1 MMKLRA
7 TVALVLGLAGAG
19 PLWADSVYEFPEG
32 EDHATFIGDEV
43 IATFYHELGHALIDV
58 LALPVLGREEDAADS
73 LSVILMDDIWQEDAA
88 AGILASDALS
98 YKLMAREQAAGDLDA
113 FFADEHS
120 LSIQRYYNVV
130 CLFYG
135 ANPEQRE
142 KLAVDLDLPVE
153 RKERCPDEYDQAAR
167 SWDAVLQAAEPSG
180 DTPEAL
186 VMAEGTEDQPLGQI
200 LAEEVKSLNEKISLP
215 EQVVVYIADCG
226 EANAFYNSEDRSIT
240 MCNEY
245 ARYVEALWAAQ

>member
-1 MMKLRA
+1 MKLYA

-19 PLWADSVYEFPEG
+19 PVWADSVYEFPAE
-32 EDHATFIGDEV
+32 EDHAIFIGDEV
-43 IATFYHELGHALIDV
+43 IATFYHELGHALIDE
-58 LALPVLGREEDAADS
+58 LGLPVLGREEDAADS
-73 LSVILMDDIWQEDAA
+73 LSVILMDDIWQEEAA

-98 YKLMAREQAAGDLDA
+98 YELMAREQAAGGLDA

-120 LSIQRYYNVV
+120 LSIQRYFNVV

-142 KLAVDLDLPVE
+142 KLAVDLGLPDE
-153 RKERCPDEYDQAAR
+153 RKERCPGEYDQAAG
-167 SWDAVLQAAEPSG
+167 SWEAVLQATDPGG
-180 DTPEAL
+180 DTPVA
-186 VMAEGTEDQPLGQI
+186 VMMAKGTEDQPLGQI

-215 EQVVVYIADCG
+215 EQVVVQIADCG
-226 EANAFYNSEDRSIT
+226 EANAFYNPEDRTIT

-245 ARYVEALWAAQ
+245 AQYLEELWAAK